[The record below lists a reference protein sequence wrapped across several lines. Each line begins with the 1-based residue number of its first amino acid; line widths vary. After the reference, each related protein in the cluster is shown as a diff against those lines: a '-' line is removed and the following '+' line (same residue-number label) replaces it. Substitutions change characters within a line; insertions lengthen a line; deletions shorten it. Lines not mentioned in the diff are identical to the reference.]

1 MRRNRHG
8 SVGVPK
14 IAPDAHR
21 PLGIEVY
28 HYRAAARE
36 LVRDD
41 EADCDGGF
49 PSAALLRHQ
58 RYGQHGSHHVS
69 MLPRSCNA
77 TMLAC

>member
-14 IAPDAHR
+14 IAPDARR

-36 LVRDD
+36 LVRDG

-49 PSAALLRHQ
+49 PAPPFCDTNAT
-58 RYGQHGSHHVS
+58 VNMDPT
-69 MLPRSCNA
+69 MLACYRSCNA